1 MIVSFSGP
9 WTSYLCFSEQE
20 KTAARLGL
28 GRFVVKQ
35 ILQDSHHPARLPP
48 VCRLGPVT
56 LSLRHALGL
65 PLEAS

>member
-35 ILQDSHHPARLPP
+35 ILQDSHHPARTTSGMPP
-48 VCRLGPVT
+48 WTSHFIPQTCIGAAIG
-56 LSLRHALGL
+56 S
-65 PLEAS
+65 